1 MNTIRIY
8 IAFAIISL
16 AALALPTR
24 DAIAQGGPGPGPGS
38 MDRLEQ
44 SLDAKYRMLD
54 HLWKQQWDR
63 YRRTRD
69 ERVRALLEQARQR
82 LNSGRELLATTTLG
96 GDPVDSP
103 EFAVTLSRASFHL
116 EAAERLI
123 RAAEQLLRALSTPGT
138 PPQPVR
144 ESLRGAEAILDR
156 IHHHGRPGPQAEQVQ
171 RLVDEARE
179 AEARGQHEMAVR
191 LANAAMERGRM
202 AWRDAM
208 RYRVMSQRGQALE
221 TVVEPVVGRAL
232 RLAEEHDDEQMVAV
246 ARRAEEHL
254 TLARELNPETQ
265 SAARVR
271 LFESAR
277 REAELVIRTLDQA
290 GFAGHRAERAIAEA
304 DAALQRARDVGGDGA
319 EPAKLL
325 HQGETLLEGA
335 RSTLVAGDPGEAT
348 RLAERAR
355 ELARRVVQDSLGSVS
370 PETVAEALAQTD
382 RLIEQAAATVR
393 AAPDAVALLD
403 SARERQSEARN
414 LLAAGEFRPALA
426 QTRIAARLALR
437 ARELSD

>member
-8 IAFAIISL
+8 IAFATISL

-24 DAIAQGGPGPGPGS
+24 DAIAQAGPGPGPGS
-38 MDRLEQ
+38 TDRLQQ

-54 HLWKQQWDR
+54 RVWKEQWDR

-69 ERVRALLEQARQR
+69 ERVRALLEQARQK
-82 LNSGRELLATTTLG
+82 LNKVRELHARYIS
-96 GDPVDSP
+96 DPVDAAETS
-103 EFAVTLSRASFHL
+103 ALLGQASFHL

-208 RYRVMSQRGQALE
+208 RDRVMSQRGQALE

-232 RLAEEHDDEQMVAV
+232 RLAVEHDDEQMVAV

-265 SAARVR
+265 STARVR

-290 GFAGHRAERAIAEA
+290 GFARHRAERAIAEA
-304 DAALQRARDVGGDGA
+304 DAALQRARDVGGDGN
-319 EPAKLL
+319 EPTELL

-382 RLIEQAAATVR
+382 RLIEQAAATVDS
-393 AAPDAVALLD
+393 APDAVALLD